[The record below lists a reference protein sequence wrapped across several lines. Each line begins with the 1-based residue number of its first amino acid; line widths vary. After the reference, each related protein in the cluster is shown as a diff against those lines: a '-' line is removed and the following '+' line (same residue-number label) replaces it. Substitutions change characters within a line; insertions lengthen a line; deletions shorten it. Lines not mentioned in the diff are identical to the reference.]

1 MQKREVRF
9 SDDVLAVLDAVFAR
23 SEQGSYPGYSIE
35 IWWANK
41 AIVVKWIY
49 ISVFRE
55 NQLLDQANVLK
66 EEIRKLERDRSGA
79 GFIVIILFS
88 TV

>member
-9 SDDVLAVLDAVFAR
+9 SDDVLAFLDVVFAR
-23 SEQGSYPGYSIE
+23 SEQGSYPGYSIGM
-35 IWWANK
+35 WWANK
-41 AIVVKWIY
+41 AIDVKWIY

-66 EEIRKLERDRSGA
+66 EEIRKLERDRSEA
-79 GFIVIILFS
+79 GLIVIIWFS